1 MIIQVAQHLLSVS
14 SAKNEATSVKIVH
27 RTRMASIPRYIKL
40 WQVWFSL
47 FVSVLHGFRAEVS
60 LIIDF
65 CHKNVEII

>member
-1 MIIQVAQHLLSVS
+1 MIIQAAQHLLSVS

-27 RTRMASIPRYIKL
+27 QIRMASIPRYAIL
-40 WQVWFSL
+40 CQVWFSL
-47 FVSVLHGFRAEVS
+47 FVSVRHGFRVEVS